1 MQRCPFQLRL
11 LFQRR
16 HWSRLSLYWWTCTLA
31 IAASISYVGY
41 LEVSSDSDRQ
51 SEALNQYI
59 NHIDDV
65 PDQLVLQSINREEIS
80 SSETQYSSKSTFA
93 LNAFQICN
101 FSIADQACY
110 LCCFQKIVAC
120 RCKEILSFLGT
131 WKLFSNEQIE
141 LKNGLDLYLSA
152 LTSALTQACSSWETH
167 KMALPIRQSSR
178 RP

>member
-1 MQRCPFQLRL
+1 VIKFRYLILLYKIHFYFGLGGIVILLIIRKELKEMQRCPFQLRL

-80 SSETQYSSKSTFA
+80 SSEPQYSSKSTFA
-93 LNAFQICN
+93 
-101 FSIADQACY
+101 
-110 LCCFQKIVAC
+110 
-120 RCKEILSFLGT
+120 
-131 WKLFSNEQIE
+131 
-141 LKNGLDLYLSA
+141 
-152 LTSALTQACSSWETH
+152 SSMHFKFVVW
-167 KMALPIRQSSR
+167 
-178 RP
+178 

>member
-1 MQRCPFQLRL
+1 VIKFRYLILLYKIHFYFGLGGIVILLIIRKELKEMQRCPFQLRL

-131 WKLFSNEQIE
+131 
-141 LKNGLDLYLSA
+141 
-152 LTSALTQACSSWETH
+152 
-167 KMALPIRQSSR
+167 
-178 RP
+178 